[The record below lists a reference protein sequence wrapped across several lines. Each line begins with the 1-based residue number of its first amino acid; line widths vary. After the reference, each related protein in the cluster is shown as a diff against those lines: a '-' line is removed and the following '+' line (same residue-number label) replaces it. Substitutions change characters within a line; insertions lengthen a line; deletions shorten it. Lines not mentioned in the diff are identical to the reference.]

1 MCEAILFRL
10 KLEYVPVA
18 FVCCVKSV
26 INTRTKKDRYDKYL
40 PFFFCQRL

>member
-1 MCEAILFRL
+1 MPGCSFCFI
-10 KLEYVPVA
+10 
-18 FVCCVKSV
+18 KSV